1 MVNKVVTPA
10 TREQTS
16 AVLWPRPPLDY
27 VCLYHTRRD
36 ARSPCERCTKSSID
50 IFTYKKTGRK
60 CAITALHSESLLT
73 ITCLLIVRH
82 CHVFVFLPIR
92 GIKFISELRK
102 NSKLIHLSIILLNI
116 FNNPFQLK
124 KLSKLYILMYLI
136 IKTKYAV
143 HKKYLI
149 LSLYHNLKLDFNLTI
164 QSLFNITG
172 YKQTDTGVH
181 INTSFRQSM
190 TLP

>member
-102 NSKLIHLSIILLNI
+102 I
-116 FNNPFQLK
+116 F
-124 KLSKLYILMYLI
+124 
-136 IKTKYAV
+136 KTY
-143 HKKYLI
+143 
-149 LSLYHNLKLDFNLTI
+149 
-164 QSLFNITG
+164 
-172 YKQTDTGVH
+172 
-181 INTSFRQSM
+181 SFK
-190 TLP
+190 